1 MTMVA
6 TGKTA
11 QAVLDRIAIIENSFH
26 PGMGLFIAR
35 GFDEESNQ
43 TLKTLVIDSEIA
55 LEKTLTFRP
64 DVVILDLDSMRRVDA
79 LNTALEIR
87 RNLPS
92 QVIIFM
98 AGKANPIFV
107 REGMLSALWDRVFWL
122 NEPSRNPSVVLSE
135 ILRAYN
141 GLQQIRPSFLEAA
154 IDETNFAG
162 LLSPHQHRVMR
173 LMALGGS
180 NSEIAHECKV
190 TEKAVERTISTASK
204 LLEVTPASSTTNHR
218 VNAANKYLRA
228 LFYSETLEM

>member
-1 MTMVA
+1 MVA
-6 TGKTA
+6 TA
-11 QAVLDRIAIIENSFH
+11 AIAPHSLKKIVIIENSFH

-35 GFDEESNQ
+35 GFAAESNE
-43 TLKTLVIDSEIA
+43 TLDTQVVDSELA
-55 LEKTLTFRP
+55 LEKILEFQP
-64 DVVILDLDSMRRVDA
+64 DVAILDLDSMRRVDA
-79 LNTALEIR
+79 LTIALKIR
-87 RNLPS
+87 KSLPN

-107 REGMLSALWDRVFWL
+107 REGMLSALWDRAYWL

-135 ILRAYN
+135 ILRAFN

-180 NSEIAHECKV
+180 NAEIARECKV
-190 TEKAVERTISTASK
+190 SEKAVERTISAASK
-204 LLEVTPASSTTNHR
+204 LLEVIPASTATNHR

-228 LFYSETLEM
+228 LFYSDALEL

>member
-1 MTMVA
+1 MVA
-6 TGKTA
+6 TEKICDSI
-11 QAVLDRIAIIENSFH
+11 LDRIAIIENAFH

-35 GFDEESNQ
+35 GFDAQSNA
-43 TLKTLVIDSEIA
+43 TLETKVFDSEDA
-55 LEKTLTFRP
+55 LADISIFKP

-87 RNLPS
+87 KSLPN

-107 REGMLSALWDRVFWL
+107 REGMLSALWDRAYWL

-141 GLQQIRPSFLEAA
+141 GLQQIRPSFLENA
-154 IDETNFAG
+154 IDESNFAG

-190 TEKAVERTISTASK
+190 TEKAVERSISAASK

-228 LFYSETLEM
+228 LFYSDALEI

>member
-1 MTMVA
+1 MVA
-6 TGKTA
+6 TEKIFDSI
-11 QAVLDRIAIIENSFH
+11 LDRIAIIENAFH

-35 GFDEESNQ
+35 GFDAQSNA
-43 TLKTLVIDSEIA
+43 TLETKVFDSEGA
-55 LEKTLTFRP
+55 LADISIFKP

-87 RNLPS
+87 KSLPN

-98 AGKANPIFV
+98 AGKANSIFV
-107 REGMLSALWDRVFWL
+107 REGMLSALWDRAYWL

-141 GLQQIRPSFLEAA
+141 GLQQIRPSFLENA
-154 IDETNFAG
+154 IDESNFAG

-190 TEKAVERTISTASK
+190 TEKAVERSISAASK

-228 LFYSETLEM
+228 LFYSDALEI

>member
-1 MTMVA
+1 MVA
-6 TGKTA
+6 TEKIFDSI
-11 QAVLDRIAIIENSFH
+11 LDRIAIIENAFH

-35 GFDEESNQ
+35 GFDAQSNA
-43 TLKTLVIDSEIA
+43 TLETKVFDSEGAFADISIF
-55 LEKTLTFRP
+55 KP

-87 RNLPS
+87 KSLPN

-107 REGMLSALWDRVFWL
+107 REGMLSALWDRAYWL

-141 GLQQIRPSFLEAA
+141 GLQQIRPSFLENA
-154 IDETNFAG
+154 IDESNFAG

-190 TEKAVERTISTASK
+190 TEKAVERSISAASK

-228 LFYSETLEM
+228 LFYSDALEI

>member
-1 MTMVA
+1 MVA
-6 TGKTA
+6 TEKIFDSI
-11 QAVLDRIAIIENSFH
+11 LDRIAIIENAFH

-35 GFDEESNQ
+35 GFDAQSNA
-43 TLKTLVIDSEIA
+43 TLETKVFDSEGA
-55 LEKTLTFRP
+55 LADISIFKP

-87 RNLPS
+87 KSLPN

-107 REGMLSALWDRVFWL
+107 REGMLSALWDRAYWL

-141 GLQQIRPSFLEAA
+141 GLQQIRPSFLENA
-154 IDETNFAG
+154 IDESNFAG

-190 TEKAVERTISTASK
+190 TEKAVERSISAASK

-228 LFYSETLEM
+228 LFYSDALEI

>member
-1 MTMVA
+1 MV
-6 TGKTA
+6 
-11 QAVLDRIAIIENSFH
+11 VLTETPTHSLKKIVIIENSFH

-35 GFDEESNQ
+35 GFSEESNG
-43 TLKTLVIDSEIA
+43 TLDAQVLDSDTA
-55 LEKTLTFRP
+55 LEIICEFQP
-64 DVVILDLDSMRRVDA
+64 DVAILDLDSMRKVDA
-79 LNTALEIR
+79 LTIALDIR
-87 RNLPS
+87 KSSPD

-107 REGMLSALWDRVFWL
+107 REGMLSALWDRAYWL
-122 NEPSRNPSVVLSE
+122 NEPSRSPAIVLSE

-154 IDETNFAG
+154 ITETNFAG

-180 NSEIAHECKV
+180 NSEIAKECNV
-190 TEKAVERTISTASK
+190 SEKAVERTISAASK
-204 LLEVTPASSTTNHR
+204 LLEVIPASSATNHR

-228 LFYSETLEM
+228 LFYSEALEL

>member
-1 MTMVA
+1 MV
-6 TGKTA
+6 
-11 QAVLDRIAIIENSFH
+11 VLTETPTHSLKKIVMIENSFH

-35 GFDEESNQ
+35 GFSEESNG
-43 TLKTLVIDSEIA
+43 TLDTQVLDSDTA
-55 LEKTLTFRP
+55 LEIICEFQP
-64 DVVILDLDSMRRVDA
+64 DVAILDLDSMRKVDA
-79 LNTALEIR
+79 LTIALDIR
-87 RNLPS
+87 KSLPD

-107 REGMLSALWDRVFWL
+107 REGMLSALWDRAYWL
-122 NEPSRNPSVVLSE
+122 NEPSRSPAIVLSE

-154 IDETNFAG
+154 ITETNFAG

-180 NSEIAHECKV
+180 NSEIAKECNV
-190 TEKAVERTISTASK
+190 SEKAVERTISAASK
-204 LLEVTPASSTTNHR
+204 LLEVIPASSATNHR

-228 LFYSETLEM
+228 LFYSEALEL